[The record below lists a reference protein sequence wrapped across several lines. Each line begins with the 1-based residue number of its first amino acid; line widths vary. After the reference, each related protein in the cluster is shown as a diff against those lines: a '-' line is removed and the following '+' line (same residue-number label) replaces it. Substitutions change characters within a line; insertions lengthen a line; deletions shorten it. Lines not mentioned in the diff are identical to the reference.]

1 MYKTTKAEY
10 ILKYGFSA
18 VPSQEK
24 EGYPYWFS
32 FKRISDG
39 AVLLRGE
46 FIYNPR
52 SRYIETE
59 FDLREGVRDIARMHI
74 RNKIGKVKNV
84 TFVCD
89 VDKSI
94 FALKRAKLPIPFN
107 LENKRMSYKQVKVEK
122 PAVEKKQYS
131 VVCKNGVW
139 TIERC
144 ATELLTEEEAKTL
157 LFKKIV
163 NGED

>member
-18 VPSQEK
+18 VPSQER

-39 AVLLRGE
+39 AILLSGD
-46 FIYNPR
+46 FIYVPR
-52 SRYIETE
+52 SRCIETE
-59 FDLREGVRDIARMHI
+59 FDLREGVRDTARMLI
-74 RNKIGKVKNV
+74 RNRLGKFKNI
-84 TFVCD
+84 TFICD
-89 VDKSI
+89 IDKSP
-94 FALKRAKLPIPFN
+94 FALRRAKLPIPFN
-107 LENKRMSYKQVKVEK
+107 LENKGMSYKQVKVEK

-131 VVCKNGVW
+131 VVNKNGVW

-144 ATELLTEEEAKTL
+144 NAELLTEEEAKTL